1 MKGEVMIDLRTI
13 LHPTDFSDRSTNA
26 LYMACALARDYSAR
40 LVVLH
45 VGERGVVYTDGY
57 LPVTQEDIFAEDRHQ
72 LAQLEIPDNSIQVER
87 RFEEGTPAQQILNVA
102 AEVDADLI
110 VMGTHGRTG
119 LSRWL
124 LGSVAEQVMRKA
136 PCPVVTTTSPIHL
149 RTTAKAKAWETSAD
163 EDERARDMV
172 EEASMESF
180 PAGAPPAWSAHPH

>member
-1 MKGEVMIDLRTI
+1 MIDLRTI

-40 LVVLH
+40 LIVLH
-45 VGERGVVYTDGY
+45 VGERSMVYTDGY
-57 LPVTQEDIFAEDRHQ
+57 LPVTRDDIFEEDKHQ
-72 LAQLEIPDNSIQVER
+72 LDQLEIPDTSIQVER
-87 RFEEGTPAQQILNVA
+87 CFAEGTPATEILRVA
-102 AEVDADLI
+102 QELEADLI

-149 RTTAKAKAWETSAD
+149 RSTAKAKAWESSAD

-180 PAGAPPAWSAHPH
+180 PASDPPAWSAQPH